1 METNKLGV
9 LTWLENNQEAKLN
22 QYLKTAKIDLLE
34 NFDLDKKM
42 IDRNQFA
49 QAIKEQRKNN
59 TETKMPWGEIEINNK
74 KIKVDTT
81 RFKKM
86 GNKYEEL
93 NKENPSDYE
102 EKAEELDK
110 EFAEKILLAKGNLVS
125 FDKTDTFKDN
135 RTAEE
140 EAKARY
146 EILNKESAYKNKI
159 DVIVRNNEQYAI
171 IKRKPAE
178 LKKILEMVEKE
189 NIHSDIEL
197 INKFVQTSWSS
208 EGIDENNLSS
218 EKAKAKLE
226 EIKEKE
232 SNKTRGTFSAMMT
245 AQELGNFLTTIQ
257 KKEPISTII
266 EDAEIVEE
274 DKEFEA
280 GAREWF
286 TGPQEKPEEEN
297 KPIETEKNID
307 INIDTLNINIFIQKL
322 ELLIINTENED
333 LRLELEILIG
343 KMKEIQKNQGN
354 IRVKNIFKKK
364 DLNAI
369 IFFLNIDV
377 TKKEIRTEAFT
388 TYIKTV
394 INEMNNKNKIDTNSK
409 NINNNNAEAKII
421 FNGTPG
427 GINTTTWGTGNGN
440 VIGIPVG
447 GYTIPMNIPSLGGN
461 ININN
466 ENLVEVMTKIINN
479 INNNNTNTNG
489 GGNNINNNNNI
500 NNTIS
505 QGDLMKEMKDTL
517 TIFMEKFFKETEKI
531 LIEKYDLNKEFI
543 ENSFKELKEHLSK
556 EHKEIIEKI
565 IEGNK
570 ELKEKLELIE
580 KIQKEQ
586 SEKLD
591 RIEKNQKETHE
602 KIDSMRASIEAELR
616 ELKLLYEWLQKDMKI
631 VLLEIRDLKQDSE
644 IIKGKLSNLQEE
656 IAKLLKQMEEL
667 QKKLEECC
675 EGEKPFPPI
684 PPEYPEEDNLELN
697 AVISDMGTDVH
708 RERVSLETEEEL
720 KDRYKGLARYNMPKR
735 AYLFLSRWAKR
746 KRMIKAKMK
755 AMAGKA
761 FSDTGDMT
769 KDNTLNE
776 KTGDASDRHELEE
789 EKKLDKVEKANNVT
803 LQNPLINNICKQ
815 YLNDTIKED
824 QFQKQF
830 NAIVDADANI
840 QAVLKWKKI
849 THIGT
854 NILEKL
860 RQQRATTALTQVVDK
875 EINLYLADN
884 NQSHIDTINRLISDH
899 IKYNQKNPNFMT
911 YYEDFLNK
919 TPGALN
925 KLQNYLNHQ
934 KSVMQMQNTN
944 VKMNIDI
951 LIKGKSAYQI
961 DNKDRQ
967 KWLKYK
973 IGNALDKLP
982 RWVQAGWFIGL
993 SVGTGLL
1000 TWGLGFGAVA
1010 AAAITTGVSASSVGG
1025 MNALKKRTH
1034 FTKEQN
1040 THEKN
1045 VVTDYRNEQKKIA
1058 ERQNN
1063 ALNGKRYQWKTYK
1076 SKRQLALYDQTTQ
1089 ENIQISNSI
1098 SDTITDLSSKIG
1110 GLDAKEENYMK
1121 KNLIQGRVRL
1131 KYYRENG
1138 HNFLASN
1145 EKEQIE
1151 KDMKRL
1157 EKSLVLWVNKLWKT
1171 LTDIE
1176 TMQATDD
1183 LGNNLT
1189 YDTLKKDLSNSYDK
1203 SLIQFKRERRNLA
1216 IKYGVATAALSAGM
1230 SIGAQ
1235 YVFGTGIFGG
1245 EKVPGVSPSELTT
1258 KTHDEFVLGKAE
1270 LLDSWSR
1277 NNIYNTG
1284 AKVFWMHHIP
1294 DGSTITLDYGA
1305 GTNLVPVTPG
1315 NLTASMYNAKIQT
1328 VMQNINGLN
1337 LDSHNKFTIMR
1348 ELIQQPWKDTWAWT
1362 NFTNDYL
1369 QGMRCAETIEQAAKA
1384 FADSGKTN
1392 LNFDLDFNSAVS
1404 PTTEKIANAS
1414 FTLKTP
1420 WVPWSWSAR
1429 GKFLQFPVFF
1439 NTFKDVKKKEKIET
1453 KKPEPKTEPIKPI
1466 SKPIESA
1473 PEPIEPTAEPIKP
1486 TIQDKKNYFN
1496 NNEDEKGPGPVGGK
1510 EIQNEEWIDIN
1521 PITGKGKSTE
1531 ETSWYKG
1538 YWISTRKE
1546 KETADIRDFAPKYP
1560 VRFNEMSLD
1569 EMAEKVLSNQR
1580 ISLYVDP
1587 NYMNDSRE
1595 AKRLR
1600 DAGDKKG
1607 AIEEMKK
1614 IIQGERNYIKDEL
1627 TKIDQGYIDEVYGA
1641 IEKTFEKYGA
1651 KELMKTLPAKE
1662 NIHVVCKY
1670 EFDAYN
1676 PMSGKKWWKTV
1687 GVCYT
1692 DNGHIMINY
1701 DVIHMRKSNKQ
1712 AIDALKDTLIHELIH
1727 DSWVN
1732 NYHHYYELKDKT
1744 KWLEEKSNIIKEFF
1758 KKRRTW
1764 LKMLRKN
1771 PHQEDQETLIYGT
1784 AMNEAVTQM
1793 LADEIGKDIMKSGYV
1808 GEWYPKEK
1816 EVIRLL
1822 QNKFAIPF
1830 ETFAKAIINRTK
1842 NENENNS
1849 LRILNERMNGT
1860 KNERPEFLKLVM
1872 CIMDRESNEKK
1883 DFRADYTVTKALIN
1897 GETVKVTSKMKERLH
1912 PSLLEKDGKTGKYI
1926 RSTSWEVLIKKSIL
1940 QAYPNIIDTIA

>member
-1 METNKLGV
+1 MATNKLGV
-9 LTWLENNQEAKLN
+9 LTWLENSQEAKLN

-59 TETKMPWGEIEINNK
+59 TETKMPWGEIHINNK

-81 RFKKM
+81 TFKKM

-102 EKAEELDK
+102 KKAEELDK
-110 EFAEKILLAKGNLVS
+110 EFAEKILLAKGNLIS
-125 FDKTDTFKDN
+125 FDKNDTFEDN

-146 EILNKESAYKNKI
+146 ETLNKETPYKNKI
-159 DVIVRNNEQYAI
+159 DVIVRDNQQYAI

-178 LKKILEMVEKE
+178 LKKILEMVEIE
-189 NIHSDIEL
+189 NIHSDVEL
-197 INKFVQTSWSS
+197 INKFIQTSWSS
-208 EGIDENNLSS
+208 EGIDENSLSS
-218 EKAKAKLE
+218 EKGKEKLR
-226 EIKEKE
+226 EIKEE
-232 SNKTRGTFSAMMT
+232 ERTKTRGTFSMIKIAE
-245 AQELGNFLTTIQ
+245 ELINFLTKSPIQEPVTTTIQ
-257 KKEPISTII
+257 EPVTTTTQ
-266 EDAEIVEE
+266 EINNEENNEE
-274 DKEFEA
+274 DTEFEA
-280 GAREWF
+280 GAREGF
-286 TGPQEKPEEEN
+286 TSPEVPTTEEN
-297 KPIETEKNID
+297 KPTEEKKIEEAKVKAEIEEVKAKEIEKKKEELFGKENIKESVENINLGLLVNRDNLADDIRKTREWKEFPSGTITIKTGISISLESQKDFEEFKTKYIEAGNNSLRLKELDTEFAERIILDNPQGTNEKTKKYYIQINNDETGKDTKTQEQLIQESLSCRDKLNNLWYNVEYITYEEKN
-307 INIDTLNINIFIQKL
+307 
-322 ELLIINTENED
+322 ENTD
-333 LRLELEILIG
+333 RI
-343 KMKEIQKNQGN
+343 
-354 IRVKNIFKKK
+354 
-364 DLNAI
+364 
-369 IFFLNIDV
+369 
-377 TKKEIRTEAFT
+377 
-388 TYIKTV
+388 
-394 INEMNNKNKIDTNSK
+394 
-409 NINNNNAEAKII
+409 
-421 FNGTPG
+421 
-427 GINTTTWGTGNGN
+427 
-440 VIGIPVG
+440 
-447 GYTIPMNIPSLGGN
+447 
-461 ININN
+461 
-466 ENLVEVMTKIINN
+466 
-479 INNNNTNTNG
+479 
-489 GGNNINNNNNI
+489 
-500 NNTIS
+500 
-505 QGDLMKEMKDTL
+505 
-517 TIFMEKFFKETEKI
+517 
-531 LIEKYDLNKEFI
+531 
-543 ENSFKELKEHLSK
+543 KELKEMEDEIARQQRAIDALESELNSK
-556 EHKEIIEKI
+556 WLYYTETGRIAKKEELEKMKTKLWKLQNDYDALKKEINNMPSKKYHI
-565 IEGNK
+565 IR
-570 ELKEKLELIE
+570 
-580 KIQKEQ
+580 QKEGD
-586 SEKLD
+586 K
-591 RIEKNQKETHE
+591 
-602 KIDSMRASIEAELR
+602 
-616 ELKLLYEWLQKDMKI
+616 
-631 VLLEIRDLKQDSE
+631 
-644 IIKGKLSNLQEE
+644 
-656 IAKLLKQMEEL
+656 
-667 QKKLEECC
+667 
-675 EGEKPFPPI
+675 PI
-684 PPEYPEEDNLELN
+684 PVIPEEDLELN

-720 KDRYKGLARYNMPKR
+720 KARYKKLARYNMPAR

-769 KDNTLNE
+769 KDQALNE
-776 KTGDASDRHELEE
+776 KTTDASDRHDFELQHN
-789 EKKLDKVEKANNVT
+789 LDKVAKANKVT
-803 LQNPLINNICKQ
+803 LQNPLVNNICKQ

-830 NAIVDADANI
+830 NAIVDNDANI
-840 QAVLKWKKI
+840 QAVLKWQKI

-860 RQQRATTALTQVVDK
+860 RQQRAKTALTHEVDK
-875 EINLYLADN
+875 EINLYLVDN

-899 IKYNQKNPNFMT
+899 IKYNQKNPDFMKD
-911 YYEDFLNK
+911 YEEFLNK
-919 TPGALN
+919 TPGAIN
-925 KLQNYLNHQ
+925 KLQTYLKHQ
-934 KSVMQMQNTN
+934 KSMMQMQNTN

-1000 TWGLGFGAVA
+1000 TGGLGFGAVA
-1010 AAAITTGVSASSVGG
+1010 AAAITTGVTATSVGG

-1058 ERQNN
+1058 ERQNK

-1076 SKRQLALYDQTTQ
+1076 AKRQLALYDQTTQ

-1110 GLDAKEENYMK
+1110 GLDTKEENYMK

-1189 YDTLKKDLSNSYDK
+1189 YDILKKDLTNSYNK

-1284 AKVFWMHHIP
+1284 AKVFWMNHIP

-1305 GTNLVPVTPG
+1305 GTNLVPVMPG
-1315 NLTASMYNAKIQT
+1315 HLTEAMYNAKIQT

-1348 ELIQQPWKDTWAWT
+1348 ELMQQPWKDTWAWT

-1429 GKFLQFPVFF
+1429 GKLLQFPVFF
-1439 NTFKDVKKKEKIET
+1439 NTFKDVKKQEKEKQT
-1453 KKPEPKTEPIKPI
+1453 TP
-1466 SKPIESA
+1466 
-1473 PEPIEPTAEPIKP
+1473 
-1486 TIQDKKNYFN
+1486 Q
-1496 NNEDEKGPGPVGGK
+1496 
-1510 EIQNEEWIDIN
+1510 Q
-1521 PITGKGKSTE
+1521 
-1531 ETSWYKG
+1531 
-1538 YWISTRKE
+1538 
-1546 KETADIRDFAPKYP
+1546 
-1560 VRFNEMSLD
+1560 
-1569 EMAEKVLSNQR
+1569 
-1580 ISLYVDP
+1580 
-1587 NYMNDSRE
+1587 
-1595 AKRLR
+1595 
-1600 DAGDKKG
+1600 
-1607 AIEEMKK
+1607 
-1614 IIQGERNYIKDEL
+1614 
-1627 TKIDQGYIDEVYGA
+1627 
-1641 IEKTFEKYGA
+1641 
-1651 KELMKTLPAKE
+1651 
-1662 NIHVVCKY
+1662 
-1670 EFDAYN
+1670 
-1676 PMSGKKWWKTV
+1676 
-1687 GVCYT
+1687 
-1692 DNGHIMINY
+1692 
-1701 DVIHMRKSNKQ
+1701 
-1712 AIDALKDTLIHELIH
+1712 
-1727 DSWVN
+1727 
-1732 NYHHYYELKDKT
+1732 
-1744 KWLEEKSNIIKEFF
+1744 
-1758 KKRRTW
+1758 
-1764 LKMLRKN
+1764 
-1771 PHQEDQETLIYGT
+1771 
-1784 AMNEAVTQM
+1784 
-1793 LADEIGKDIMKSGYV
+1793 
-1808 GEWYPKEK
+1808 
-1816 EVIRLL
+1816 
-1822 QNKFAIPF
+1822 
-1830 ETFAKAIINRTK
+1830 
-1842 NENENNS
+1842 
-1849 LRILNERMNGT
+1849 
-1860 KNERPEFLKLVM
+1860 
-1872 CIMDRESNEKK
+1872 
-1883 DFRADYTVTKALIN
+1883 
-1897 GETVKVTSKMKERLH
+1897 
-1912 PSLLEKDGKTGKYI
+1912 
-1926 RSTSWEVLIKKSIL
+1926 
-1940 QAYPNIIDTIA
+1940 